1 MSKAENYPET
11 KNRRYINA
19 WTVTAVILILIIITC
34 GAIIGAKMNPGNALQ
49 ISLGTGDIPVGHV
62 YVSGEVNNPGFY
74 PLREGDNIRDILKA
88 AGGLTGSA
96 NSTRLELNVPVEKK
110 SETPQKVDIN
120 RAEAWLLA
128 ALPGIGETRAQAI
141 IAYRRQ
147 NGFFR
152 DVNELLN
159 VTGIGSTTLEG
170 IRNLVTV
177 NE

>member
-1 MSKAENYPET
+1 MSKEENYPET
-11 KNRRYINA
+11 KSRRYINA

-49 ISLGTGDIPVGHV
+49 ISLGTGDVLVGQI

-74 PLREGDNIRDILKA
+74 PLLEEDNIQDVLEA

-96 NSTRLELNVPVEKK
+96 NSTRLELNVPAEKK
-110 SETPQKVDIN
+110 PETPQKVDIN

-128 ALPGIGETRAQAI
+128 ALPGIGETRAQSI
-141 IAYRRQ
+141 IAYRQ
-147 NGFFR
+147 HNGIFR
-152 DVNELLN
+152 DINELLN
-159 VTGIGSTTLEG
+159 VPGIGSTTLEG